1 MFKKTVV
8 SGLITA
14 SFAAG
19 SAFAQTPAAPA
30 APAAPASPHTFT
42 GNLGLYSQ
50 YIFRGLTQTDRQ
62 PAIQGGFDYAHSSGF
77 YLGTWASNI
86 SWLKEN
92 FSTPPATVTGQ
103 YASGGSAEIDF
114 YGGYKS
120 TFGKSDFTYDIGL
133 LYYWYPGD
141 VKNVAQGCQFG
152 TTIVT
157 SCPKANTTELYG
169 AIGWK
174 WITVKYSHGIDTK
187 TFGVPNSRGTN
198 YIDITADVPLGSTG
212 LTLNLHYGRQT
223 YKGSIAT
230 HPAAATPLS
239 NNNIFSYSD
248 WKIGATYALPKDFS
262 IGAFASGTSGLN
274 KLGYGAIS
282 EPTAVAGLNGPFP
295 RNIGKSTGTIFI
307 KKTF

>member
-1 MFKKTVV
+1 MFKQTVV
-8 SGLITA
+8 AGLISA
-14 SFAAG
+14 AFVAG
-19 SAFAQTPAAPA
+19 SAFAQAPA

-42 GNLGLYSQ
+42 GNVGLYSQ

-62 PAIQGGFDYAHSSGF
+62 PALQGGFDYAHSSGF

-92 FSTPPATVTGQ
+92 FSTPPATITGQ

-141 VKNVAQGCQFG
+141 VKSIAQGCVYG
-152 TTIVT
+152 TATA
-157 SCPKANTTELYG
+157 CPRANTTELYG

-174 WITVKYSHGIDTK
+174 WVTLKYSHGIDNK
-187 TFGVPNSRGTN
+187 TFGVPNSSGTH
-198 YIDITADVPLGSTG
+198 YLDLTADIPLGETG
-212 LTLNLHYGRQT
+212 LTANLHYGRQS
-223 YKGSIAT
+223 YRGSIPGAL
-230 HPAAATPLS
+230 LS
-239 NNNIFSYSD
+239 NNSTFSYSD

-262 IGAFASGTSGLN
+262 IGVLASGTSGTN
-274 KLGYGAIS
+274 NLGYGSIS
-282 EPTAVAGLNGPFP
+282 EPTGFAGVNGPFP
-295 RNIGKSTGTIFI
+295 RNIGKTTGTVFI